1 VTTEVYSFTDGSGNT
16 GTCSFEVIIT
26 EPVLFDAPVV
36 VNDLGNQGVGSITM
50 GVLGGVLPL
59 TFSWTLNGVEIATTQ
74 NLSGLQAGIYTLT
87 VKDERGCSYEAGK
100 VEVFNTS
107 AAKEP
112 VWLSGVRMQP
122 NPTSGITRILF
133 ATPLEGNLEISV
145 IDQTGRILL
154 REISDNQTNIQLD
167 CTALPQG
174 MYTVR
179 FSTAGET
186 GVRKLVISK

>member
-1 VTTEVYSFTDGSGNT
+1 MKQVSG
-16 GTCSFEVIIT
+16 
-26 EPVLFDAPVV
+26 PVSTVFLPMI
-36 VNDLGNQGVGSITM
+36 GVCL
-50 GVLGGVLPL
+50 GVLDPRKKQISVYFGIGIVIFALYA
-59 TFSWTLNGVEIATTQ
+59 S
-74 NLSGLQAGIYTLT
+74 LSLCQQLALKFIISPY
-87 VKDERGCSYEAGK
+87 C
-100 VEVFNTS
+100 
-107 AAKEP
+107 
-112 VWLSGVRMQP
+112 
-122 NPTSGITRILF
+122 ILF